1 MAYTTVRWTGRPS
14 NGAKIPA
21 HPIEH
26 PLRQTRLQCYD
37 PLPMMR
43 ILTALLCTALLTV
56 SSASAEFIPLLP
68 TKKPLVAYVVDGD
81 TIAVRIDRGLEKV
94 RLIGIDTPESRKNKQ
109 ALLQAERSKR
119 DIKTIMEFGRRAKD
133 SLKGLLPK
141 GTELRIEHDVQK
153 RDKYGRL
160 LGYVYRTD
168 NTMVN
173 EEMVLRGYAQILTIP
188 PNVKYVDRFKK
199 ALAKSQREKR
209 GLWAAGGFS
218 N

>member
-1 MAYTTVRWTGRPS
+1 M
-14 NGAKIPA
+14 I
-21 HPIEH
+21 
-26 PLRQTRLQCYD
+26 
-37 PLPMMR
+37 R
-43 ILTALLCTALLTV
+43 IFTALLVTVCATV

-94 RLIGIDTPESRKNKQ
+94 RLIGIDTPESRKNER
-109 ALLQAERSKR
+109 AALQAERSNR

-133 SLKGLLPK
+133 TLKGLLPK
-141 GTELRIEHDVQK
+141 GTEVRIEYDVQK

-160 LGYVYRTD
+160 LGYVYTSD
-168 NTMVN
+168 NAMVN
-173 EEMVLRGYAQILTIP
+173 EEMVAKGYAQLLTIP

-209 GLWAAGGFS
+209 GLWASGGFQ

>member
-1 MAYTTVRWTGRPS
+1 M
-14 NGAKIPA
+14 N
-21 HPIEH
+21 
-26 PLRQTRLQCYD
+26 
-37 PLPMMR
+37 R
-43 ILTALLCTALLTV
+43 IFTAFLLVLLTTL

-81 TIAVRIDRGLEKV
+81 TIAVRIDRGVEKV
-94 RLIGIDTPESRKNKQ
+94 RLIGIDTPESRKNER
-109 ALLQAERSKR
+109 AALQAERSHR

-133 SLKGLLPK
+133 ALKELLPK
-141 GTELRIEHDVQK
+141 GTELRIEYDVQK

-173 EEMVLRGYAQILTIP
+173 EEMVLRGYAQLLTIP

-209 GLWAAGGFS
+209 GLWASGGF
-218 N
+218 NN

>member
-1 MAYTTVRWTGRPS
+1 M
-14 NGAKIPA
+14 N
-21 HPIEH
+21 
-26 PLRQTRLQCYD
+26 
-37 PLPMMR
+37 R
-43 ILTALLCTALLTV
+43 ILTTLLFALLPTL

-81 TIAVRIDRGLEKV
+81 TIAVRIDRGVEKV
-94 RLIGIDTPESRKNKQ
+94 RLIGIDTPESRKNER
-109 ALLQAERSKR
+109 AALQAERSHR

-133 SLKGLLPK
+133 AMKELLPK
-141 GTELRIEHDVQK
+141 GTELRIEYDVQK

-173 EEMVLRGYAQILTIP
+173 EEMLLRGYAQLLTIP

-209 GLWAAGGFS
+209 GLWASGGFS

>member
-1 MAYTTVRWTGRPS
+1 M
-14 NGAKIPA
+14 N
-21 HPIEH
+21 
-26 PLRQTRLQCYD
+26 
-37 PLPMMR
+37 R
-43 ILTALLCTALLTV
+43 ILAAILLVLLTTL

-81 TIAVRIDRGLEKV
+81 TIAVRIDRGVEKV
-94 RLIGIDTPESRKNKQ
+94 RLIGIDTPESRKNER
-109 ALLQAERSKR
+109 AALQAERSHR

-133 SLKGLLPK
+133 ALKELLPK
-141 GTELRIEHDVQK
+141 GTELRIEYDVQK

-173 EEMVLRGYAQILTIP
+173 EEIVLRGYAQLLTIP

-209 GLWAAGGFS
+209 GLWASGGF
-218 N
+218 NN